1 MLKLRSFDSRLN
13 FNMIV
18 QNKGICKDKL
28 NSLKLKA
35 I

>member
-1 MLKLRSFDSRLN
+1 MLKLRSFDSKLN

-18 QNKGICKDKL
+18 QNRGICKDKL
-28 NSLKLKA
+28 SLLELEA